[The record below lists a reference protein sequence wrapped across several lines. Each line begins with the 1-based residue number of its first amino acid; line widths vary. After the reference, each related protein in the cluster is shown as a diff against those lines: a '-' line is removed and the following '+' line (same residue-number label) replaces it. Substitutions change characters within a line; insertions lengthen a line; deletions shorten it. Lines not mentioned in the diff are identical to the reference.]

1 MLPTLKDGNIV
12 CMQKYNLNLK
22 NNDIVVIR
30 KNGIMMIK
38 RVIGLP
44 NDTIKIDKYIY
55 VNGNKNDDL
64 YIQDSGQADNE
75 ITLKENEYFVLG
87 DNRQNSI
94 DSRFEEVGIIHKDE
108 IIGKIVFRKVE
119 LQCKD

>member
-12 CMQKYNLNLK
+12 CIKKYNLDLK

-30 KNGIMMIK
+30 KKGIIMIK

-44 NDTIKIDKYIY
+44 NDTIKIDDYIY

-64 YIQDSGQADNE
+64 YIQDCGQVYNE
-75 ITLKENEYFVLG
+75 IKLKEDEYFVLG

-94 DSRFEEVGIIHKDE
+94 DSRFDEVGIIHKDE
-108 IIGKIVFRKVE
+108 IIGKIIFRKVE
-119 LQCKD
+119 L